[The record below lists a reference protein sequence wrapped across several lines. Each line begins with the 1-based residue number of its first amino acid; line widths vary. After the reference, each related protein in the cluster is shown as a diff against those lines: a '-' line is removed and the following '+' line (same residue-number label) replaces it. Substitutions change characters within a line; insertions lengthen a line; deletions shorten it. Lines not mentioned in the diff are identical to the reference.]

1 MVCVYIYK
9 YMDIYIYIYIYGY
22 KYKYT
27 YIHIYIYIWIYI
39 YIHDALDQG
48 NHLMEETTT
57 LGHEILEDKSSQVT
71 EVCHALQQR
80 SIRSGATHYRDTGA
94 LFPSR

>member
-1 MVCVYIYK
+1 
-9 YMDIYIYIYIYGY
+9 MD
-22 KYKYT
+22 
-27 YIHIYIYIWIYI
+27 IYI

-71 EVCHALQQR
+71 EVCHALHQR

>member
-1 MVCVYIYK
+1 MEIYVYIYKWICVYIYINGYK
-9 YMDIYIYIYIYGY
+9 YIYIYIS
-22 KYKYT
+22 
-27 YIHIYIYIWIYI
+27 IYI

-57 LGHEILEDKSSQVT
+57 LGHEIFENKSSQVT
-71 EVCHALQQR
+71 EVCHALHQR

>member
-1 MVCVYIYK
+1 
-9 YMDIYIYIYIYGY
+9 MDININIHIYIY
-22 KYKYT
+22 T
-27 YIHIYIYIWIYI
+27 YIYIWIYI

-71 EVCHALQQR
+71 EVCHALHQR